1 MQDCLLFLEMHIN
14 KDHSL
19 FGNTSSPQEAALS
32 VAGKGRLT
40 VRSGQAGMAGG
51 FPSDADLFS
60 LEPSYAALLL
70 CNNVGLEEKNKP
82 ICVII
87 RTSQSLCSRLP
98 AGTVGQLSAFTRFP

>member
-40 VRSGQAGMAGG
+40 IRSGQAGMAGG

-70 CNNVGLEEKNKP
+70 CNNAGLQAHA
-82 ICVII
+82 V
-87 RTSQSLCSRLP
+87 RTFP
-98 AGTVGQLSAFTRFP
+98 HGHYFTILQRKVSS